1 MGTAVSGVAGALAA
15 YRDGEAERAGALA
28 AEAGTP
34 LGAELATYLAAG
46 PSGPVY
52 DQPAAFTAF
61 IRGGGN
67 VELYRR
73 LSEELAAR
81 YDSWRPD
88 ALLDLGC
95 GDGLAI
101 EPALA
106 RASFRPERID
116 LVEPSE
122 ALLADVEI
130 PGARRFSLTAQDFLA
145 ADGSTWNLAQSTFA
159 LQSIEPSVR
168 ASVLNSLRARTER
181 LVLAEFDVPDTADLE
196 SLAQRYERGVAEYGE
211 QASLVAQGFLLPVL
225 LGVAAGT
232 ARTNWEHPAAEWTRQ
247 LEAAGFADV
256 TVEPL
261 ADYWWSPAV
270 LITASQ
276 PG

>member
-1 MGTAVSGVAGALAA
+1 MGAAVSGVAGALAA
-15 YRDGEAERAGALA
+15 YRDGDVERAGALA
-28 AEAGTP
+28 AAAATP

-46 PSGPVY
+46 PSAPVY

-81 YDSWRPD
+81 YDSWRPA

-95 GDGLAI
+95 GDGSAI

-122 ALLADVEI
+122 ALLADVEV

-145 ADGSTWNLAQSTFA
+145 ADGSTWNLTQSTFA

-168 ASVLNSLRARTER
+168 AAVLSALRGRTER

-196 SLAQRYERGVAEYGE
+196 SLVRRYERGVAEYGE

-232 ARTNWEHPAAEWTRQ
+232 ARTNWEHPAAQWTRQ
-247 LEAAGFADV
+247 LAVAGFADV

-261 ADYWWSPAV
+261 ADYWWAPAV

>member
-1 MGTAVSGVAGALAA
+1 MGAAVSGVAGALAA
-15 YRDGEAERAGALA
+15 YRDGDAERAGALA
-28 AEAGTP
+28 AAAKTP
-34 LGAELATYLAAG
+34 LGAELATYLAG
-46 PSGPVY
+46 GSSGPVY

-81 YDSWRPD
+81 YDSWRPA

-106 RASFRPERID
+106 QASFRPERID

-122 ALLADVEI
+122 ALLADVEV

-145 ADGSTWNLAQSTFA
+145 ADGSTWNLTQSTFA
-159 LQSIEPSVR
+159 LQSIEPAAR
-168 ASVLNSLRARTER
+168 AEVLSALRPRTER

-196 SLAQRYERGVAEYGE
+196 SLAQRYERGVAEYDE

-225 LGVAAGT
+225 LGVAAGK
-232 ARTNWEHPAAEWTRQ
+232 ARTNWEHPAAQWTRQ